1 MRMHKRLEGLLALL
15 ALLAVVIYIILM
27 ADTAHAISTFPQG
40 IYFHPHPDDEQINV
54 DVFFQVGNT

>member
-1 MRMHKRLEGLLALL
+1 
-15 ALLAVVIYIILM
+15 M

-54 DVFFQVGNT
+54 EVLFQVGNT